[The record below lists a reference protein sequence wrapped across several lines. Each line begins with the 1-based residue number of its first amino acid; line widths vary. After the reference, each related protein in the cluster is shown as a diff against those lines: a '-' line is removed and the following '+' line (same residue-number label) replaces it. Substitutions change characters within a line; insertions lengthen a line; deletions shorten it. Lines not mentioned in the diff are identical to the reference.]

1 MQDPRAGF
9 LSAALLA
16 EHDKGQGVA
25 TGKPIDAATGIIAA
39 PWYKS
44 VSRKIVG
51 MFAQK
56 QTPIPSAQFGIDSII
71 SAEFRTG
78 ILNSFKV
85 DVPSLELMSPKKS
98 LSTLDRFVGLA
109 LDKNS

>member
-1 MQDPRAGF
+1 MHESWACIANFGRFVAVGKRELVDAGKLDQRGFEVDNGTMQDPRAGL

-51 MFAQK
+51 MFA
-56 QTPIPSAQFGIDSII
+56 
-71 SAEFRTG
+71 
-78 ILNSFKV
+78 
-85 DVPSLELMSPKKS
+85 
-98 LSTLDRFVGLA
+98 
-109 LDKNS
+109 